1 MNSELKYRLEKLQ
14 QLSSDADSIAIINF
28 ESSPDPNFFYFTN
41 SDVNGIFYYDFD
53 KPKIITSQL
62 EQSRAKLSW
71 VKDVEAIMLND
82 FSKSLAKKRV
92 GINKKRIS
100 MEILEKLKIKPVDI
114 SQKLESIREIK
125 SDYEIKQLKQACG
138 IASRLWPKIENKI
151 SKKLTEQQ
159 LKGII
164 EFMMSKQGCEPSFP
178 TIVASGKNSRFPHH
192 MPTKAKLKE
201 PIVIDFGLR
210 FNGYCSDITR
220 TIGSSKQ
227 RMLEKIIEEAEDK
240 IKSGT
245 KASEVD
251 IFVRKRLGK
260 EEKYF
265 IHSLGHG
272 IGIEVH
278 EKPSVSKNS
287 KDILKT
293 GMTFTIEPGIYSNQG
308 IRIENDYLL
317 TEKGLVCLTR

>member
-1 MNSELKYRLEKLQ
+1 MSELKKRLEKLKQ
-14 QLSSDADSIAIINF
+14 PGMDSIAIVNL

-41 SDVNGIFYYDFD
+41 SDVNGIFYYDFRA
-53 KPKIITSQL
+53 PKIFTSEL
-62 EQSRAKLSW
+62 EHSRARLSW
-71 VKDVEAIMLND
+71 IKDVESAPFSS
-82 FSKSLAKKRV
+82 FSKIVAGKRV
-92 GINKKRIS
+92 GINKRRIS
-100 MEILEKLKIKPVDI
+100 AEIMEKLKIKPVDI

-125 SDYEIKQLKQACG
+125 SDYEIKQLKQACSM
-138 IASRLWPKIENKI
+138 ASRLWPKIENII
-151 SKKLTEQQ
+151 SPKLTEQD
-159 LKGII
+159 LKGIM
-164 EFMMSKQGCEPSFP
+164 EFMMNKQGCEPSFSA
-178 TIVASGKNSRFPHH
+178 IVASGKNSRFPHH
-192 MPTKAKLKE
+192 RPTKAKLKE

-245 KASEVD
+245 KASEAD

-278 EKPSVSKNS
+278 EKPALSKHS
-287 KDILKT
+287 TDIMKP

-317 TEKGLVCLTR
+317 TEKGLVCLTK